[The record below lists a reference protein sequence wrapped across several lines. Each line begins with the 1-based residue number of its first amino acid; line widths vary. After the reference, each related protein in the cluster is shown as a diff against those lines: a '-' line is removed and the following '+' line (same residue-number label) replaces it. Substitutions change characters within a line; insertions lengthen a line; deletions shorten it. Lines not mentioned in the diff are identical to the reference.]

1 MKLSDDHLLE
11 AVARLYAECD
21 PAPDDLAQ
29 GVLARLAVEHL
40 EDEYELLT
48 LVEQVDLTAHVRSAE
63 DAVTEGD
70 DSTVALEFAG
80 TSYRVLVRIST
91 VDGHRRLDGWVVP
104 AVPMRIFLGPPGD
117 ASAHGRQSV
126 DADEDGRFEFAAP
139 PTGEARLWLLPRPG
153 DQPSDQPGDQPSDQ
167 QSDQPGDRT
176 EDSSAAAPPFV
187 TPPFL
192 I

>member
-1 MKLSDDHLLE
+1 VKISDDQLLE
-11 AVARLYAECD
+11 AVARFYAAYD
-21 PAPDDLAQ
+21 PAPDDLAD

-40 EDEYELLT
+40 EDEWEQLT
-48 LVEQVDLTAHVRSAE
+48 LVERVDLAAGVRSTE
-63 DAVTEGD
+63 DTVTEGD

-104 AVPMRIFLGPPGD
+104 AVPMKIFLGPPGD
-117 ASAHGRQSV
+117 ALAHTRQSAE
-126 DADEDGRFEFAAP
+126 ADEDGRFEFSAP
-139 PTGEARLWLLPRPG
+139 PSGEARLWLLPQTG
-153 DQPSDQPGDQPSDQ
+153 DQPDDQSGDAS
-167 QSDQPGDRT
+167 
-176 EDSSAAAPPFV
+176 AAPPFV

>member
-1 MKLSDDHLLE
+1 VKLSDDQLLE
-11 AVARLYAECD
+11 AVARLYAEFD
-21 PAPDDLAQ
+21 PAPDDLAE
-29 GVLARLAVEHL
+29 GVLARLAVEDL

-48 LVEQVDLTAHVRSAE
+48 LVERVDLAAGVRSGH

-70 DSTVALEFAG
+70 DTTVALEFAG

-104 AVPMRIFLGPPGD
+104 AVPVRIFLGPQGD
-117 ASAHGRQSV
+117 ALAHTRQSAY
-126 DADEDGRFEFAAP
+126 ADEDGRFEFPAP
-139 PTGEARLWLLPRPG
+139 TTGEVRLWLLPQSA
-153 DQPSDQPGDQPSDQ
+153 DDSPS
-167 QSDQPGDRT
+167 
-176 EDSSAAAPPFV
+176 AAPPFV